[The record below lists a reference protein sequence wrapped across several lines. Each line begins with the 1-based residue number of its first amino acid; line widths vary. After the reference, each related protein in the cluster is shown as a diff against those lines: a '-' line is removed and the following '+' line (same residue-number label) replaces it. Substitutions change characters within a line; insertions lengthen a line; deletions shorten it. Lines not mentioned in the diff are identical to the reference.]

1 MRCVLPERLNSMA
14 IIDGCCDFLGQKVRV
29 GFSRAALQQRGETV
43 ASPAG
48 IPRVSPI
55 FAASEVHERN
65 DALGLLAMIP
75 LLVTG
80 KADSRMKTNATTM
93 RCGDESS
100 SRVDYRV
107 RTQVLEGNIERAKV
121 KRTIVTAEASAFSV
135 PYHSRCMLLEMGHI

>member
-1 MRCVLPERLNSMA
+1 MPERLNSMA
-14 IIDGCCDFLGQKVRV
+14 IIDGCCDFLVQKARV

-65 DALGLLAMIP
+65 DDLGLLAMIP

-80 KADSRMKTNATTM
+80 KTDSRMKTNATSV
-93 RCGDESS
+93 RCGDESLS
-100 SRVDYRV
+100 KRDRRVK
-107 RTQVLEGNIERAKV
+107 TQ
-121 KRTIVTAEASAFSV
+121 
-135 PYHSRCMLLEMGHI
+135 LLVEDREKI